1 MSDTPVTKLPL
12 WTVHIQSVDGT
23 RNGYREKRVRAE
35 SREAAE
41 ATPNV
46 DRALWDVWASW
57 KCDCG
62 C

>member
-1 MSDTPVTKLPL
+1 MSDTSTKLPL
-12 WTVHIQSVDGT
+12 WTVHIEPLDGS
-23 RNGYREKRVRAE
+23 NHGVRERRVRAE

-41 ATPNV
+41 QSANV
-46 DRALWDVWASW
+46 DRTVWHVWASW